1 MYPEHRTA
9 DTLPRTSIGGMTVLP
24 QLALGAAPEEKI
36 QEYDDFYALGFH
48 NALKKYGYVQ

>member
-1 MYPEHRTA
+1 MPK
-9 DTLPRTSIGGMTVLP
+9 TSIGEMTVLP

-36 QEYDDFYALGFH
+36 REYDEFYALGFH